1 MIILLSPSKTFSNS
15 KIKGNS
21 IPIFKSKEEELRG
34 KLKNFSLPLIKKH
47 FNISDKLAN
56 EVYNYYQSK
65 EENVAAIE
73 LYEGVQFKELKH
85 EELNFKDNNL
95 YIISALYGL
104 LRPFDNV
111 CKYRLDFNF
120 KALGNLYN
128 YWRNDIK
135 DYLES
140 KYNNKPIINLA
151 SKEFHPLF
159 KDLNNVIN
167 IEFVSENN
175 KRISSVL
182 LKQLRGN
189 LARLII
195 NKNIKTI
202 NELKE
207 LTVKEFKYNTYLSSE
222 KVLYFTKS

>member
-1 MIILLSPSKTFSNS
+1 MIILLSPSKTFSNT

-21 IPIFKSKEEELRG
+21 SPIFKSKELELRG
-34 KLKNFSLPLIKKH
+34 RLKSFGLPLIKKH
-47 FNISDKLAN
+47 FKLSDKLTD
-56 EVYNYYQSK
+56 EVFNFYQK
-65 EENVAAIE
+65 EEENVAAIE

-151 SKEFHPLF
+151 SKEFHTLF

-182 LKQLRGN
+182 LKQLRGAM
-189 LARLII
+189 ARVII
-195 NKNIKTI
+195 NENIKTI
-202 NELKE
+202 DELKE
-207 LTVKEFKYNTYLSSE
+207 LKVKDFTFNAELSSK
-222 KVLYFTKS
+222 KVLYFN

>member
-21 IPIFKSKEEELRG
+21 SPIFKNKELELRDR
-34 KLKNFSLPLIKKH
+34 LKSFSLPLIKKN
-47 FNISDKLAN
+47 FNVSDKLVN
-56 EVYNYYQSK
+56 EVYNYYQK
-65 EENVAAIE
+65 EEESVAAIE
-73 LYEGVQFKELKH
+73 LYEGVQFKELKM
-85 EELNFKDNNL
+85 EELIFKDNTL

-104 LRPFDNV
+104 LRPFDSI

-128 YWRNDIK
+128 YWEEDVKN
-135 DYLES
+135 YLES
-140 KYNNKPIINLA
+140 KYYNELIINLT

-159 KDLNNVIN
+159 KGLNNVIN
-167 IEFVSENN
+167 IEFLSDNN
-175 KRISSVL
+175 KRLSSVL

-189 LARLII
+189 LARIII
-195 NKNIKTI
+195 NKNIKTVD
-202 NELKE
+202 ELKE
-207 LTVKEFKYNTYLSSE
+207 LKIKEFKYNISLSSE